1 MRGALALKRPF
12 APGLDEL
19 VNATR
24 AVVSRRAGWGKT
36 AQLVADELR
45 RHPPTPEVL
54 PLDERLGDPEGYR
67 SHPLYIAPDSAF
79 SIVALVWRPGQV
91 TPIHDHVTWCV
102 FGVIQG
108 VEHEERFTLDQER
121 RCLVPAGTSL
131 NETGDVS
138 GFAPPGDIHR
148 VRNVGDL
155 TAISIHVYGT
165 DVSRIGSSVR
175 RYYELPVRPRET
187 TSGTDGPSA

>member
-1 MRGALALKRPF
+1 MAFSRIASAPELAGGRLAELAAAVRGI
-12 APGLDEL
+12 
-19 VNATR
+19 V
-24 AVVSRRAGWGKT
+24 RRHADWQLT
-36 AQLVADELR
+36 ARLVAEELER
-45 RHPPTPEVL
+45 TLPTPEVL
-54 PLDERLGDPEGYR
+54 PPHKRLGDAEGYR
-67 SHPLYIAPDSAF
+67 SHPLHVEPDGSF

-108 VEHEERFTLDQER
+108 VEHEELFTLDEENDV
-121 RCLVPAGTSL
+121 LVEAGTST
-131 NETGDVS
+131 NEAGSVS

-148 VRNVGDL
+148 VRNIGEA

-175 RYYELPVRPRET
+175 RYYGQPVVC
-187 TSGTDGPSA
+187 A